1 MADARTAKL
10 AVSLLLSLLVPAA
23 LAGCGSSVD
32 ASTFADDSATAD
44 AGDSSAPAVEASSDA
59 PLEEASA
66 TESGVD
72 ATVDTA
78 PPPTPTTLDN
88 VCARWS
94 DAICAT
100 PTKDCCTRRSIGY
113 DAAGCR
119 NAVTGMCGSLVTQ
132 VKAAQRTFNAG
143 QFDACAQAWRSLETT
158 CSVPFVDYVKGY
170 APCAQMFPG
179 TIGAGK
185 ACTDDNECI
194 APVGGVAF
202 CDKGTKT
209 CATALIVAGGA
220 ACSYDSAGLRLCDHG
235 EYCPA
240 QTGGKCKAV
249 TPPGGSCSG
258 PNDVACGLGF
268 QCAQTSMGNYQCKL
282 GLPASAQCTN
292 GLQCASWTCNGLTP
306 FGGMGTC
313 SDPYA
318 QMASPGI
325 CQGVP

>member
-1 MADARTAKL
+1 MADERTAML
-10 AVSLLLSLLVPAA
+10 AVSLPFALLFSAA

-32 ASTFADDSATAD
+32 VGAFADDGATSDGA
-44 AGDSSAPAVEASSDA
+44 DSSAPVADAPVGEVSTVEAS
-59 PLEEASA
+59 
-66 TESGVD
+66 VD

-78 PPPTPTTLDN
+78 PPTPTTLDN
-88 VCARWS
+88 VCARWA
-94 DAICAT
+94 DAICAA

-113 DAAGCR
+113 DATGCR
-119 NAVTGMCGSLVTQ
+119 NAVTGMCGTLVNQ
-132 VKAAQRTFNAG
+132 VKAAQRTFNAS

-185 ACTDDNECI
+185 PCADDNECI
-194 APVGGVAF
+194 APAGGVAF
-202 CDKGTKT
+202 CDKTART
-209 CATALIVAGGA
+209 CATALIVPKDAP
-220 ACSYDSAGLRLCDHG
+220 CSYDQAALRLCDTG
-235 EYCPA
+235 YYCPA

-249 TPPGGSCSG
+249 TPAGGSCNNV
-258 PNDVACGLGF
+258 NDVSCGLGF
-268 QCAQTSMGNYQCKL
+268 QCAPTSTGASQCKP

-306 FGGMGTC
+306 FGGTGTC

-318 QMASPGI
+318 QMASPGV